1 MQKIVPDTSIV
12 VDGIL
17 TELIED
23 NKLQDIEIIIPYF
36 VMEELRSQAGHG
48 RSIGME
54 GLHEIKKLRELSG
67 KNENISLRITG
78 RRQTVDE
85 IKLAKA
91 GRIDALIIDIAKD
104 ENAIL
109 YTSDRVQALAAEAE
123 GLKVKFYEPYKKK
136 TETALTQMMTEDTMS
151 LHLKENQIPLAK
163 KGTPGNIQLV
173 SARDN
178 ITTKKELEN
187 IIQEIMDAARYEEDA
202 FIELAGYKA
211 TVVQLGNMRIA
222 IARPPFSDTIEITVV
237 RPIIQLNL
245 DDYKLSSELKQ
256 RLTEKVEG
264 VLIAGAPG
272 SGKSTFAAA
281 IANYFNANK
290 KIVKTFESPRDL
302 QVDPGITQYT
312 KLHGSFVHTADML
325 LLVRPDYTIFDE
337 VRKTEEFEVFADMRL
352 AGIGMLGVVH
362 ATKPIDAIQ
371 RFLTRSELGM
381 IPHIIDTVIFI
392 EDGQVAEVL
401 ELSLTVRVP
410 SGMIEADLARPV
422 VEVKDFKTKKL
433 VYEIYTYGEENII
446 IPVKEVTKEANG
458 LQNLAK
464 KQLLKEIRNI
474 DSSVS
479 PQDIQ
484 ILSENKVAI
493 KVRNELI
500 PRLIGTKGK
509 NIKALEEYLGIGID
523 VQPKI
528 PTMGQEIDFDV
539 DERGNTITFAFDSM
553 KIGNNVS
560 FYVGDVFLF
569 SATIGNKAKIRVSKS
584 SELGR
589 RVMGAI
595 MDNTLNIYV

>member
-1 MQKIVPDTSIV
+1 MKKIVPDTSIV

-17 TELIED
+17 TELIE
-23 NKLQDIEIIIPYF
+23 NKQLKGVEVIIPYF

-54 GLHEIKKLRELSG
+54 GLREIKKLRELS
-67 KNENISLRITG
+67 KTHSEIALRITG

-91 GRIDALIIDIAKD
+91 GRIDALIIDVAKK
-104 ENAIL
+104 EHAVL

-123 GLKVKFYEPYKKK
+123 GLEVKFYEPYTKQK
-136 TETALTQMMTEDTMS
+136 ETALTQMMTNDTMS

-173 SARDN
+173 PVSGTK
-178 ITTKKELEN
+178 ITKQELEN
-187 IIQEIMDAARYEEDA
+187 IIQQIMDAARYEEDA
-202 FIELAGYKA
+202 FVELAGYQA

-222 IARPPFSDTIEITVV
+222 IARPPFSDTIELTVV
-237 RPIIQLNL
+237 RPIIQLSL
-245 DDYKLSSELKQ
+245 DDYELTEELKQ

-272 SGKSTFAAA
+272 SGKSTFAASL
-281 IANYFNANK
+281 ANYFDNK
-290 KIVKTFESPRDL
+290 GKIVKTFESPRDL
-302 QVDPGITQYT
+302 QVNSGVTQYT
-312 KLHGSFVHTADML
+312 KLRGSFVNTADML

-337 VRKTEEFEVFADMRL
+337 VRKSEEFEVFSDMRL

-362 ATKPIDAIQ
+362 ATKSIDAIQ

-392 EDGQVAEVL
+392 DSGQVKEVL

-410 SGMIEADLARPV
+410 SGMVEADLARPV

-446 IPVKEVTKEANG
+446 IPVGEVKKESNG
-458 LQNLAK
+458 LQKLAK
-464 KQLLKEIRNI
+464 KQLIKELKNI
-474 DSSVS
+474 DSRITEKDVE
-479 PQDIQ
+479 
-484 ILSENKVAI
+484 ILSENKALI
-493 KVRNELI
+493 KISNELI
-500 PRLIGTKGK
+500 PRVIGTKGK
-509 NIKALEEYLGIGID
+509 NIRELEEYLGIGIE
-523 VQPKI
+523 VQPRVATSGKEVDYDI
-528 PTMGQEIDFDV
+528 
-539 DERGNTITFAFDSM
+539 DERGNTITFFFNENM
-553 KIGNNVS
+553 TEKNVS
-560 FYVGDVFLF
+560 FYYNEEFLF
-569 SATIGNKAKIRVSKS
+569 SATVGNKARIRVSKA

-589 RVMGAI
+589 RLLGAI
-595 MDNTLNIYV
+595 LENALNVYV